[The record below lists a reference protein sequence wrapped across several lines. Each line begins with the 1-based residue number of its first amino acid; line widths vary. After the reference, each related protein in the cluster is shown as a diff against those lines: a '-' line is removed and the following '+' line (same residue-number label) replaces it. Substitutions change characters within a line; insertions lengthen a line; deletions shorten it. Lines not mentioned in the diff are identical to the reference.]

1 MNPLLHHQSTFYSRR
16 EVVSDF
22 QRQTDPEA
30 APGPPVKGDAVSTLM
45 DVSERF
51 MLKGSVISRH
61 RSVVE
66 HSLLRF
72 LALGIGMPKSV
83 SLSCMKMRFDA

>member
-16 EVVSDF
+16 DVVSDF
-22 QRQTDPEA
+22 QRQKDPES

-51 MLKGSVISRH
+51 MLKV
-61 RSVVE
+61 RSP
-66 HSLLRF
+66 SNNF
-72 LALGIGMPKSV
+72 MS
-83 SLSCMKMRFDA
+83 F

>member
-1 MNPLLHHQSTFYSRR
+1 M
-16 EVVSDF
+16 SDF

-51 MLKGSVISRH
+51 MLKGGVISRQ
-61 RSVVE
+61 RYVAE
-66 HSLLRF
+66 HSSLKYLCV
-72 LALGIGMPKSV
+72 GIAEI
-83 SLSCMKMRFDA
+83 CHMKWSDSQKMLFVA

>member
-51 MLKGSVISRH
+51 MLKV
-61 RSVVE
+61 RSP
-66 HSLLRF
+66 SNNF
-72 LALGIGMPKSV
+72 MS
-83 SLSCMKMRFDA
+83 F

>member
-1 MNPLLHHQSTFYSRR
+1 MSPLHHQSTFYSRR

-51 MLKGSVISRH
+51 MLKGRDCQVISCH
-61 RSVVE
+61 
-66 HSLLRF
+66 F
-72 LALGIGMPKSV
+72 KALI
-83 SLSCMKMRFDA
+83 

>member
-1 MNPLLHHQSTFYSRR
+1 MNPLLHRQSTFYSRR

-51 MLKGSVISRH
+51 MLKGRALYSKAHIFGRIFLTVTFDCLSN
-61 RSVVE
+61 VE
-66 HSLLRF
+66 S
-72 LALGIGMPKSV
+72 
-83 SLSCMKMRFDA
+83 